1 MYTCV
6 SRISNLYKILNIKR
20 KIIKYEI
27 SYNYKLCK
35 CNIKERNLKNC
46 KI

>member
-6 SRISNLYKILNIKR
+6 SRILNLYKILNIKR

-27 SYNYKLCK
+27 SYKDKVCK
-35 CNIKERNLKNC
+35 YNIKERNLKNC